1 MVEGEFV
8 GSEMTE
14 AAVRERPVTSRQIK
28 VGDVPIGG
36 GAPVVV
42 QSMTNTMT
50 YDVEATV
57 QQVYDLNAAGAELV
71 RVSVNGSKAL
81 KGFREVVWRSP
92 VPLVADIHFDYR
104 MALGAAD
111 AGAACVRINPGNVG
125 NDDRYRLVIEK
136 CQETGVAMRIGVNSG
151 SVERRFWDLPKAEA
165 LVASAVHKVEIAEE
179 MGFYNFKVSLKA
191 SHVPEMVEANRK
203 FREHSDAPLH
213 LGVTE
218 AGTKLNG
225 SIKTAAA
232 LGQLLPYGIG
242 DTIRVSLAEDPVEEI
257 PVAYAILSAL
267 DLRHRGPNVI
277 ACPSC
282 ARTLG
287 FDVIGMAAKVE
298 DGLKGYEDHFTVAV
312 MGCIVNG
319 PGEARDADYGV
330 AGGKDDGVIFSRGEP
345 LRKVGRDEIYD
356 ALFEEITKDGRK

>member
-1 MVEGEFV
+1 M
-8 GSEMTE
+8 
-14 AAVRERPVTSRQIK
+14 TSRQIT
-28 VGDVPIGG
+28 VGGVPIGG
-36 GAPVVV
+36 GAQVAV

-50 YDVEATV
+50 YEVEETV
-57 QQVYDLNAAGAELV
+57 QQVYDLNAAGADLV

-92 VPLVADIHFDYR
+92 VPLIADIHFDYR

-111 AGAACVRINPGNVG
+111 AGAACVRINPGNIG
-125 NDDRYRLVIEK
+125 NDDRYREVIEK
-136 CQETGVAMRIGVNSG
+136 CRQTGTAMRIGVNSG
-151 SVERRFWDLPKAEA
+151 SVERRYWEMPKVEA
-165 LVASAVHKVEIAEE
+165 LVASALQKVEIAEE

-191 SHVPEMVEANRK
+191 SHVPEMVEANRE
-203 FREHSDAPLH
+203 FRKHSDAPLH

-218 AGTKLNG
+218 AGTKLPG
-225 SIKTAAA
+225 SIKSAAA

-242 DTIRVSLAEDPVEEI
+242 DTIRISLAEDPVEEI
-257 PVAYAILSAL
+257 PVAYHILSAL

-287 FDVIGMAAKVE
+287 FDVIGMAGKVE
-298 DGLKGYEDHFTVAV
+298 EKLKYYEDHFTVAV

-330 AGGKDDGVIFSRGEP
+330 AGGKDDGVIFSKGQP
-345 LRKVGRDEIYD
+345 LRKVERDEIFD
-356 ALFEEITKDGRK
+356 ALFEEIENDGWK

>member
-1 MVEGEFV
+1 
-8 GSEMTE
+8 MTE
-14 AAVRERPVTSRQIK
+14 AALRERPVTSRQIR

-36 GAPVVV
+36 GAQVAV

-57 QQVYDLNAAGAELV
+57 QQVYDLNAAGADLV

-92 VPLVADIHFDYR
+92 VPLIADIHFDYR

-111 AGAACVRINPGNVG
+111 GGAACVRINPGNVG
-125 NDDRYRLVIEK
+125 SDDRYRQVIEK
-136 CQETGVAMRIGVNSG
+136 CQATGTAMRIGVNSG
-151 SVERRFWDLPKAEA
+151 SVEKRFWDLPKAEA
-165 LVASAVHKVEIAEE
+165 
-179 MGFYNFKVSLKA
+179 
-191 SHVPEMVEANRK
+191 
-203 FREHSDAPLH
+203 
-213 LGVTE
+213 
-218 AGTKLNG
+218 GTKLPG
-225 SIKTAAA
+225 AIKSAAA

-242 DTIRVSLAEDPVEEI
+242 DTIRISLAEDPVEEI
-257 PVAYAILSAL
+257 PVAYQILSAL

-298 DGLKGYEDHFTVAV
+298 EGLKHFEDHFTVAV
-312 MGCIVNG
+312 MGCVVNG

-330 AGGKDDGVIFSRGEP
+330 AGGKDDGVIFSKGQP

-356 ALFEEITKDGRK
+356 ALFEEIAKDDRK

>member
-1 MVEGEFV
+1 
-8 GSEMTE
+8 MTE

-28 VGDVPIGG
+28 VGDVPVGG

-50 YDVEATV
+50 YEVEETV

-92 VPLVADIHFDYR
+92 VPLIADIHFDYR

-125 NDDRYRLVIEK
+125 NDDRYRRVIEK
-136 CQETGVAMRIGVNSG
+136 CQETGAAMRIGVNSG
-151 SVERRFWDLPKAEA
+151 SVERRFWDLPKHEA
-165 LVASAVHKVEIAEE
+165 LVASALQKVEIAEE
-179 MGFYNFKVSLKA
+179 MGFFNFKVSLKA
-191 SHVPEMVEANRK
+191 SHVPEMVQANRQ

-218 AGTKLNG
+218 AGTKLTG
-225 SIKTAAA
+225 AIKTAAA

-257 PVAYAILSAL
+257 PVAYSILSSL

-287 FDVIGMAAKVE
+287 FDVIGMASKVE
-298 DGLKGYEDHFTVAV
+298 EKLKHYEDHFTVAV

-330 AGGKDDGVIFSRGEP
+330 AGGKDDGVIFSKGEP

-356 ALFEEITKDGRK
+356 ALFEEIEKDGRK

>member
-1 MVEGEFV
+1 M
-8 GSEMTE
+8 SET
-14 AAVRERPVTSRQIK
+14 AVRERPVTSRQIT
-28 VGDVPIGG
+28 VGGVPIGG
-36 GAPVVV
+36 GAQVAV

-50 YDVEATV
+50 NDVEATV
-57 QQVYDLNAAGAELV
+57 QQIYDMNSAGADLV

-81 KGFREVVWRSP
+81 EGFREIIHRSP
-92 VPLVADIHFDYR
+92 VPLIADIHFDYR

-111 AGAACVRINPGNVG
+111 AGAACVRINPGNIG
-125 NDDRYRLVIEK
+125 KDDRYRQVIEK
-136 CQETGVAMRIGVNSG
+136 CQETGTAMRIGVNSG
-151 SVERRFWDLPKAEA
+151 SVEKRYWDMPKEEA
-165 LVASAVHKVEIAEE
+165 LVTSALHKVEIAEE
-179 MGFYNFKVSLKA
+179 MGFYDFKVSLKA
-191 SHVPEMVEANRK
+191 SHVPEMVAANRK

-218 AGTKLNG
+218 AGTKLPG
-225 SIKTAAA
+225 SIKSAAA

-242 DTIRVSLAEDPVEEI
+242 DTIRISLAEDPVEEM
-257 PVAYAILSAL
+257 PVAYQILGAL

-287 FDVIGMAAKVE
+287 FDVIGVAAQVE
-298 DGLKGYEDHFTVAV
+298 EKLSHYEDHFTVAV

-330 AGGKDDGVIFSRGEP
+330 AGGKDDGLIFTKGQE
-345 LRKVGRDEIYD
+345 LRKVKRDEVFD
-356 ALFEEITKDGRK
+356 ALFEEIDKDGWK

>member
-1 MVEGEFV
+1 
-8 GSEMTE
+8 MTE
-14 AAVRERPVTSRQIK
+14 TAAPERPVTSRRIM

-36 GAPVVV
+36 GAQIAV

-57 QQVYDLNAAGAELV
+57 QQIYDLSSAGADLV

-81 KGFREVVWRSP
+81 AGFREIVPRSP
-92 VPLVADIHFDYR
+92 VPLIADIHFDYR

-111 AGAACVRINPGNVG
+111 AGAACVRINPGNIG
-125 NDDRYRLVIEK
+125 NDDRFRAVIEK
-136 CQETGVAMRIGVNSG
+136 CQEKGIAMRIGVNSG
-151 SVERRFWDLPKAEA
+151 SVEKRFWHLPKAEA
-165 LVASAVHKVEIAEE
+165 MVASALHKVEIAEE
-179 MGFYNFKVSLKA
+179 MGFTNFKVSLKA
-191 SHVPEMVEANRK
+191 SHVPVMVEANKK

-218 AGTKLNG
+218 AGTKLPG
-225 SIKTAAA
+225 AIKSAAA

-242 DTIRVSLAEDPVEEI
+242 DTIRISLAEDPLEEI
-257 PVAYAILSAL
+257 PVAYQILGAL
-267 DLRHRGPNVI
+267 ELRHRGPNVI

-287 FDVIGMAAKVE
+287 FDVIGMAARVE
-298 DGLKGYEDHFTVAV
+298 ERLKHYEDHFTVAV

-330 AGGKDDGVIFSRGEP
+330 AGGKDDGVIFAKGRP
-345 LRKVGRDEIYD
+345 LRKVKAEEIFD
-356 ALFEEITKDGRK
+356 ALFEEIEKDGRR

>member
-1 MVEGEFV
+1 M
-8 GSEMTE
+8 SET
-14 AAVRERPVTSRQIK
+14 AVKERPVTSRRIM

-36 GAPVVV
+36 GAEVAV

-50 YDVEATV
+50 YDVEDTV
-57 QQVYDLNAAGAELV
+57 QQVYDLKAAGADLV

-81 KGFREVVWRSP
+81 AGFREIIQRAP
-92 VPLVADIHFDYR
+92 VPLIADIHFDYR

-111 AGAACVRINPGNVG
+111 AGAACVRINPGNIG
-125 NDDRYRLVIEK
+125 KDERYREVIEK
-136 CQETGVAMRIGVNSG
+136 CQETGTAMRIGVNSG
-151 SVERRFWDLPKAEA
+151 SVEKQYWDLPKEEA
-165 LVASAVHKVEIAEE
+165 LVTSALHKVEIAEE
-179 MGFYNFKVSLKA
+179 MGFTNFKVSLKA

-218 AGTKLNG
+218 AGTKLPG
-225 SIKTAAA
+225 AIKSAAA

-242 DTIRVSLAEDPVEEI
+242 DTIRISLAEDPVEEI
-257 PVAYAILSAL
+257 PVAYQILGAL

-287 FDVIGMAAKVE
+287 FDVIGVAAQVE
-298 DGLKGYEDHFTVAV
+298 EKLKHYEDHFTVAV

-319 PGEARDADYGV
+319 PGEARDADYGL
-330 AGGKDDGVIFSRGEP
+330 AGGKDDGVIFSKGEP
-345 LRKVGRDEIYD
+345 LRKVARDDVFD
-356 ALFEEITKDGRK
+356 ALFEEIEKDGWK

>member
-1 MVEGEFV
+1 
-8 GSEMTE
+8 MTE
-14 AAVRERPVTSRQIK
+14 TAVKERPVTSRQIK

-36 GAPVVV
+36 GAQIAV

-57 QQVYDLNAAGAELV
+57 QQVYDLNAAGADLV

-81 KGFREVVWRSP
+81 EGFKQVVYRSP
-92 VPLVADIHFDYR
+92 IPLIADIHFDYR
-104 MALGAAD
+104 MALGASD
-111 AGAACVRINPGNVG
+111 AGAACVRINPGNIG
-125 NDDRYRLVIEK
+125 NDDRFRKVIEK
-136 CQETGVAMRIGVNSG
+136 CQENGTAMRIGVNSG
-151 SVERRFWDLPKAEA
+151 SVEKRFWHLPKEEA
-165 LVASAVHKVEIAEE
+165 LVASALQKVEIAEG
-179 MGFYNFKVSLKA
+179 MDFFNFKVSLKA

-225 SIKTAAA
+225 AIKTAAGF
-232 LGQLLPYGIG
+232 GQLLPYGIG

-257 PVAYAILSAL
+257 PVAYQILSAL

-287 FDVIGMAAKVE
+287 FDVISMASKVE
-298 DGLKGYEDHFTVAV
+298 DALKGYEEHFTVAV

-330 AGGKDDGVIFSRGEP
+330 AGGKDSGVIFAKGEP
-345 LRKVGRDEIYD
+345 LRQVERDDIFD
-356 ALFEEITKDGRK
+356 ALFEEIEKDGRK

>member
-1 MVEGEFV
+1 
-8 GSEMTE
+8 MTE
-14 AAVRERPVTSRQIK
+14 VVLHERPITSRQIM

-36 GAPVVV
+36 GAPVAV

-57 QQVYDLNAAGAELV
+57 QQVYDLNAAGADLV

-81 KGFREVVWRSP
+81 NGFREVVWRSP
-92 VPLVADIHFDYR
+92 VPLIADIHFDYR

-125 NDDRYRLVIEK
+125 SDDRYRQVIEK
-136 CQETGVAMRIGVNSG
+136 CLETGVAMRIGVNSG
-151 SVERRFWDLPKAEA
+151 SVEKKYWDMPKAEA
-165 LVASAVHKVEIAEE
+165 LVASALHKVEIAEE
-179 MGFYNFKVSLKA
+179 MGFTNFKVSLKA

-218 AGTKLNG
+218 AGTKLPG
-225 SIKTAAA
+225 SIKSAAA

-242 DTIRVSLAEDPVEEI
+242 DTIRISLAEDPVEEI
-257 PVAYAILSAL
+257 PVAYHILSAL
-267 DLRHRGPNVI
+267 NLRHRGPNVI

-287 FDVIGMAAKVE
+287 FDVIGMAADVE
-298 DGLKGYEDHFTVAV
+298 NKLKHFEDHFTVAV

-330 AGGKDDGVIFSRGEP
+330 AGGKDDGVIFSKGAP
-345 LRKVGRDEIYD
+345 LRKVGRDDIFD
-356 ALFEEITKDGRK
+356 ALFEEIAKDGRK